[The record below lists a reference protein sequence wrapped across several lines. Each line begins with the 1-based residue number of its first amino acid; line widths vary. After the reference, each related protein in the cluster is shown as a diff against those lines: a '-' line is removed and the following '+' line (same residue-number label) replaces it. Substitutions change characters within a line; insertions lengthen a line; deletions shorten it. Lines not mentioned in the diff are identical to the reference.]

1 MQISPRPLEFLRRE
15 APELPQLDRNLRA
28 GLHPDAPNLRPGW
41 KLLTPVAKLSA
52 PLLMFLKMDDLS
64 LKKKKKISVSYILCE
79 RTFFQID
86 ANTYI

>member
-64 LKKKKKISVSYILCE
+64 FKKKKKLVYLTYYVKE
-79 RTFFQID
+79 LFFR
-86 ANTYI
+86 